1 MKLVGI
7 LMVFGGWLLPVVALT
22 FTQSNMVRLILAL
35 VGIVI
40 TLVGIMGVLNKAHMK
55 SAVWKA

>member
-22 FTQSNMVRLILAL
+22 LTQSNTIRLILAL
-35 VGIVI
+35 VGIAI

-55 SAVWKA
+55 DAVWKA